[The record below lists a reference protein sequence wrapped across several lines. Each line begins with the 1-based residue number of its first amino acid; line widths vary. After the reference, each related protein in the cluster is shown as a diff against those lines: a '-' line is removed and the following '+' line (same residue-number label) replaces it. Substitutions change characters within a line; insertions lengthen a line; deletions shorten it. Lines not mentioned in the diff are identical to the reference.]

1 MNDIPGYIKLFSS
14 MIMGKIPEPF
24 KFLWIHKDGTERW
37 GEGYFCFLRRGRK
50 KVGIQAILK
59 NITELKQAEEE
70 RRVYET
76 GIKNAHDGIAF
87 TKLNGDMLH
96 FNAAACKIFGFTPA
110 EMKKINISKFS
121 ATSGGK
127 KKLEESIREKGE
139 FSGEIIGVRKNG
151 EMFPAILSV
160 SIVNDE
166 KGNPMGRMGV
176 FRDITERMQVEEE
189 LRGSEERFRSLVEA
203 SPDGI
208 TLTDLDGKIL
218 MCNPQTMILHGF
230 ENMEELVGKSSLEFI
245 SPEDQQKAMDNL
257 EKTFQEGTV
266 RNIEYALLKK
276 DGTLYPGELSSSL
289 ILDKKGKPMA
299 FMAVIRD
306 ITEQKQAEKA
316 LQKSEEKYRTLLE
329 SITDSVYVLD
339 RDWRHIMVN
348 DAASDFVKIP
358 KEKLL
363 TNKLPDL
370 FPGIK
375 QTSFF
380 KTFER
385 VMKTRIPDIVVDEF
399 TFEDGRKDWYE
410 VHVYPVPEGIL
421 CISRNI
427 TKRISAEK
435 EKDRLQ
441 AQLVQS
447 EKMAG
452 IGTLT
457 SGIAYEFNNLL
468 QIMSGHTEFAQRT
481 QKPEDME
488 EALEIVGNTSD
499 RVSKIIK
506 DLLTFSRRDA
516 LERELSSI
524 PELIDFVLS
533 MTEEHLK
540 KHNIKVVREYGKVP
554 NVEVNKDEVQQVF
567 LNMVTNARDA
577 MLLKGGKLEI
587 GIKKVKDN
595 VEISFTDSGIGIE
608 EENLG
613 RVFEPFYTTKGA
625 VGGDAKT
632 QGIGLGLSVSY
643 GIVERHGGMIEV
655 ESKAQKKT
663 TFTVRLPARVEKAE
677 KRVVKE
683 KKEVKVKKTKP
694 VKVLVID
701 DEEEILK
708 MFTKWLSAEG
718 HQVKSV
724 LTGEKAIGLVKKE
737 SFDIVFLDIVMP
749 GIPAIDTL
757 AEIKE
762 LSPKTKIFMITGKLV
777 DKELWKELKAKGASG
792 YLQKPFKIENIKNC
806 LAKIRD

>member
-1 MNDIPGYIKLFSS
+1 MKDQAKTKKQLIDELGKLLKRNAEFKKTKAEYRKTEQSLEELREKYKNIAELITDGIITFDLKGVVTSVNNSFLELTGFPRDKIVGRHFSKLPTIRMNDIPGYIKLFSS

-289 ILDKKGKPMA
+289 ILDKKGK
-299 FMAVIRD
+299 
-306 ITEQKQAEKA
+306 Q
-316 LQKSEEKYRTLLE
+316 
-329 SITDSVYVLD
+329 
-339 RDWRHIMVN
+339 H
-348 DAASDFVKIP
+348 
-358 KEKLL
+358 
-363 TNKLPDL
+363 
-370 FPGIK
+370 
-375 QTSFF
+375 
-380 KTFER
+380 
-385 VMKTRIPDIVVDEF
+385 
-399 TFEDGRKDWYE
+399 
-410 VHVYPVPEGIL
+410 H
-421 CISRNI
+421 
-427 TKRISAEK
+427 
-435 EKDRLQ
+435 
-441 AQLVQS
+441 
-447 EKMAG
+447 
-452 IGTLT
+452 
-457 SGIAYEFNNLL
+457 
-468 QIMSGHTEFAQRT
+468 
-481 QKPEDME
+481 
-488 EALEIVGNTSD
+488 
-499 RVSKIIK
+499 
-506 DLLTFSRRDA
+506 
-516 LERELSSI
+516 
-524 PELIDFVLS
+524 
-533 MTEEHLK
+533 
-540 KHNIKVVREYGKVP
+540 
-554 NVEVNKDEVQQVF
+554 
-567 LNMVTNARDA
+567 
-577 MLLKGGKLEI
+577 
-587 GIKKVKDN
+587 
-595 VEISFTDSGIGIE
+595 
-608 EENLG
+608 
-613 RVFEPFYTTKGA
+613 
-625 VGGDAKT
+625 
-632 QGIGLGLSVSY
+632 
-643 GIVERHGGMIEV
+643 
-655 ESKAQKKT
+655 
-663 TFTVRLPARVEKAE
+663 
-677 KRVVKE
+677 
-683 KKEVKVKKTKP
+683 
-694 VKVLVID
+694 
-701 DEEEILK
+701 
-708 MFTKWLSAEG
+708 
-718 HQVKSV
+718 
-724 LTGEKAIGLVKKE
+724 
-737 SFDIVFLDIVMP
+737 
-749 GIPAIDTL
+749 
-757 AEIKE
+757 
-762 LSPKTKIFMITGKLV
+762 
-777 DKELWKELKAKGASG
+777 
-792 YLQKPFKIENIKNC
+792 
-806 LAKIRD
+806 